1 MAGQFWMRK
10 GDHED
15 EDEKIAKPFAEYV
28 GHGNME
34 FPLKHKNDDCGT
46 LEKDIQSEEDAQAEK
61 I

>member
-1 MAGQFWMRK
+1 MGGQYWNRK

-34 FPLKHKNDDCGT
+34 FSRKRDDEPDTESPSTCNAVTSNGCN
-46 LEKDIQSEEDAQAEK
+46 Q
-61 I
+61 